1 MSLRSAEPGSAAV
14 LVAGILLAFVGMGIA
29 LKNRQGPAEAIP
41 VPAPIA
47 VPAAASLPAPPPA
60 APGRLAFPLPGF
72 EHALRDN
79 FHEKRGVRTHNA
91 LDIMAPRGTPVLA
104 VDDGTVAKLYRGPM
118 AGVTVYQFDPAKAR
132 VYMYAHLDRYAPGL
146 ALDQPVKRGQV
157 IGFVGSTGNAPER
170 APHLHFAM
178 HELAADKRWWRV
190 KAVYPYPMLRPPEI
204 RAAN

>member
-1 MSLRSAEPGSAAV
+1 MSPTEKHGSAAV
-14 LVAGILLAFVGMGIA
+14 LVAGILLAFIVLGHV
-29 LKNRQGPAEAIP
+29 LQTRQAEASAQI
-41 VPAPIA
+41 
-47 VPAAASLPAPPPA
+47 PAAA
-60 APGRLAFPLPGF
+60 GRLAFPMPGF

-118 AGVTVYQFDPAKAR
+118 AGITVYQFDPPAGR

-146 ALDQPVKRGQV
+146 ASGQAVRRGQV
-157 IGFVGSTGNAPER
+157 IGFVGSTGNAPES
-170 APHLHFAM
+170 APHLHFAI
-178 HELAADKRWWRV
+178 HELAGDKRWWKG
-190 KAVYPYPMLRPPEI
+190 KAVNPYAMLRPPEV